1 MDNGSDEYGSDT
13 GEKPLSDADA
23 ATLRFLRRL
32 VTVLTA
38 VMIVGVIT
46 IVALLVIRLLQ
57 PARMVPIPAQIA
69 LPEGTKVVA
78 ITQTSTNVLVVT
90 EEQNL
95 LIFDASGVELLRAVQ
110 LGNLDGS

>member
-1 MDNGSDEYGSDT
+1 
-13 GEKPLSDADA
+13 
-23 ATLRFLRRL
+23 
-32 VTVLTA
+32 
-38 VMIVGVIT
+38 
-46 IVALLVIRLLQ
+46 
-57 PARMVPIPAQIA
+57 MVPIPAQIA